1 MVNLAL
7 AGRQGS
13 RKAKVCGDGPQ
24 HVRAAWSRLEAK
36 NSAQLEDRIITH
48 EEARR
53 AYEQGLFAALRSF
66 RLSNVR
72 ELDLEVVPYSSVDD
86 ARSMIPKLWR
96 NRTPYPNSLTV
107 AEEQIIDGRKV
118 PEISDP
124 WLLEQRSAG
133 IATVVRVII
142 GRVDHVVLSVG
153 CIALR
158 DDWPWDEVEVLASLQ
173 GKKVLQVL
181 GADRCA

>member
-1 MVNLAL
+1 MVLSTSEL
-7 AGRQGS
+7 PGVGWKQRTQHSWRIGS
-13 RKAKVCGDGPQ
+13 
-24 HVRAAWSRLEAK
+24 S
-36 NSAQLEDRIITH
+36 RIIN